1 MRPYVLPLVARGGRL
16 APAPGGGS
24 LEAVVDAQ
32 GAAVEAAP
40 GAPPVAAFAHGALVE
55 GMPPCDCEFDVC
67 WAHGAAVPV
76 ELFIPTP
83 APDEAGCCCTCT
95 LGPLGV
101 AASGSRS
108 HLKNLPKG
116 KCCTTGNFPST
127 SASYI
132 FSMPLLILPHPSLM
146 PEMLNRMG
154 ECSQNGPFLTSK
166 MNWMALKYML
176 LDLFCARMGLEVI
189 VSGSGAESK
198 DPCSGVGDVG
208 DVMGGPS

>member
-1 MRPYVLPLVARGGRL
+1 MPGPLAAGEGGIRPYVLPLDAGGRRL

-32 GAAVEAAP
+32 GAAVDALP
-40 GAPPVAAFAHGALVE
+40 GTTPGTAFAQGALVE
-55 GMPPCDCEFDVC
+55 GIATCGCGLGLC

-83 APDEAGCCCTCT
+83 APEEAGCCCACT
-95 LGPLGV
+95 LDPV
-101 AASGSRS
+101 DMAASESRS

-116 KCCTTGNFPST
+116 KCWTTGNLPST

-132 FSMPLLILPHPSLM
+132 FNMPLLIFPHPSLM
-146 PEMLNRMG
+146 PEMLNRIG

-166 MNWMALKYML
+166 MNWMAL
-176 LDLFCARMGLEVI
+176 
-189 VSGSGAESK
+189 
-198 DPCSGVGDVG
+198 
-208 DVMGGPS
+208 